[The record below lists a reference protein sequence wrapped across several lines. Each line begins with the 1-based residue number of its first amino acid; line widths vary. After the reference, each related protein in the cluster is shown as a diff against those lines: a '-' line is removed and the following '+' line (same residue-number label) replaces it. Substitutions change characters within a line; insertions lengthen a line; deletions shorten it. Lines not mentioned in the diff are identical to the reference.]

1 MIYNIVY
8 STNSLYINFLSISLY
23 SLFENNSSNSIT
35 IHLLHSG
42 LSKKKILYIESIIK
56 KFNSKIIF
64 YKIDDNIFNDLK
76 LTKSLPKEAYYR
88 LLIPEVIKSSYIL
101 YLDIDTII
109 LGDITSLLNI
119 DLNNYPV
126 AAVKD
131 FCNINHLNKII
142 PNNSSFYFNT
152 GVMLLNLDKWRAE
165 NISNKVIDF
174 IKCNTDLIRFAD
186 QCGINA
192 VINSNLLTLDPIFN
206 FQLGIFKL
214 KNNININTQIILH
227 YTSRKDFF
235 NFYKFPKSSK
245 NIFFNY
251 YKKIDIFGFYKFL
264 FLVFFYQHIIL
275 HIYNIA
281 KYIKKKLFFN
291 NI

>member
-1 MIYNIVY
+1 
-8 STNSLYINFLSISLY
+8 
-23 SLFENNSSNSIT
+23 
-35 IHLLHSG
+35 LHSE
-42 LSKKKILYIESIIK
+42 LNKKDIYYVENIIN
-56 KFNSKIIF
+56 KFNSKIIY
-64 YKIDDNIFNDLK
+64 YKIDENSFKDLK
-76 LTKSLPKEAYYR
+76 LSKSLPKESYYR
-88 LLIPEVIKSSYIL
+88 LLIPELIKSSYIL

-109 LGDITSLLNI
+109 LGNITSLLNI
-119 DLNNYPV
+119 DLHNYPV

-131 FCNINHLNKII
+131 FGNINHLNKIL

-235 NFYKFPKSSK
+235 NFYKFPKISK

-264 FLVFFYQHIIL
+264 FLVFVYQYLFL

-281 KYIKKKLFFN
+281 RFLKKNYFFN
-291 NI
+291 KKI